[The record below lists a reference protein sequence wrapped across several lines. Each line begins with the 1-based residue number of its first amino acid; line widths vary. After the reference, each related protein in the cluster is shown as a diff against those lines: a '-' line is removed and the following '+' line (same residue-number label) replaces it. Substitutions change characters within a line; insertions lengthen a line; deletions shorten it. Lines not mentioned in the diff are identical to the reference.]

1 MRRLWVVPAAMAI
14 LAGIAMPAQA
24 HTSLRSSSPAS
35 GATVPS
41 PAQIVLTYADPVI
54 VPRVIVTD
62 TAGGHHETGPAHAVD
77 AQVTQ
82 RVGGPLTP
90 GVYTVGWRVV
100 ASDGHPV
107 SGQYRFT
114 VRGTAASARTTAT
127 PPASG
132 SSGPGSA
139 APGAAVSPTP
149 PAGSRSPGAGG
160 PGAWLWTGLIL
171 GLVAVCGTAIT
182 LAVRHLR

>member
-1 MRRLWVVPAAMAI
+1 MRRLWVVPAAVAI
-14 LAGIAMPAQA
+14 LAGIAMPADA

-41 PAQIVLTYADPVI
+41 PARIVLTYGDPVI

-62 TAGGHHETGPAHAVD
+62 TAGGHHEAGPAHAVD
-77 AQVTQ
+77 EQVTQ
-82 RVGGPLTP
+82 RVSGPLAP
-90 GVYTVGWRVV
+90 GAYTVGWRVV

-107 SGQYRFT
+107 SGEYRFT
-114 VRGTAASARTTAT
+114 VRDTAASARTTAT

-132 SSGPGSA
+132 S
-139 APGAAVSPTP
+139 PGATVSPTP

-160 PGAWLWTGLIL
+160 PGARLWTGLIL
-171 GLVAVCGTAIT
+171 GLIAVCGTAIA